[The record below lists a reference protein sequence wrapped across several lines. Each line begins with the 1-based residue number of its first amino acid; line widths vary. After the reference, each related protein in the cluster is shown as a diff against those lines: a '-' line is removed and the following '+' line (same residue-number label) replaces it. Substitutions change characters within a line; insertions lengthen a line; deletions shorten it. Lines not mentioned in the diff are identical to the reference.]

1 MDKRIL
7 GIDYGDKRTGIAV
20 SDPTGLLAQG
30 ITTVTAGGDGKL
42 ISLLLPYI
50 EQYDV
55 GMIVLGDP
63 INMDGSHGFRSEKA
77 HAFAERLRSE
87 TRLEVAMMDE
97 RCTTMAASA
106 YMNMTDTRGKKRKA
120 VIDTASAQI
129 ILQNYLDRERAK
141 RGV

>member
-7 GIDYGDKRTGIAV
+7 GIDYGDKHTGIAV

-55 GMIVLGDP
+55 GKIVLGDP
-63 INMDGSHGFRSEKA
+63 INMDGTHGFRSEKA
-77 HAFAERLRSE
+77 HAFSERLRAE
-87 TRLEVAMMDE
+87 TGLEVVMMDE

-106 YMNMTDTRGKKRKA
+106 YMNLTDTRGKKRKA

-141 RGV
+141 NRD

>member
-1 MDKRIL
+1 MH
-7 GIDYGDKRTGIAV
+7 
-20 SDPTGLLAQG
+20 
-30 ITTVTAGGDGKL
+30 
-42 ISLLLPYI
+42 LPS
-50 EQYDV
+50 V
-55 GMIVLGDP
+55 
-63 INMDGSHGFRSEKA
+63 
-77 HAFAERLRSE
+77 RSE
-87 TRLEVAMMDE
+87 TGLEVAMMDE

>member
-77 HAFAERLRSE
+77 HAQRW
-87 TRLEVAMMDE
+87 
-97 RCTTMAASA
+97 
-106 YMNMTDTRGKKRKA
+106 
-120 VIDTASAQI
+120 
-129 ILQNYLDRERAK
+129 LQAPI
-141 RGV
+141 

>member
-77 HAFAERLRSE
+77 HAF
-87 TRLEVAMMDE
+87 EVAMMDE

>member
-1 MDKRIL
+1 
-7 GIDYGDKRTGIAV
+7 
-20 SDPTGLLAQG
+20 
-30 ITTVTAGGDGKL
+30 
-42 ISLLLPYI
+42 
-50 EQYDV
+50 
-55 GMIVLGDP
+55 
-63 INMDGSHGFRSEKA
+63 
-77 HAFAERLRSE
+77 
-87 TRLEVAMMDE
+87 MMDE